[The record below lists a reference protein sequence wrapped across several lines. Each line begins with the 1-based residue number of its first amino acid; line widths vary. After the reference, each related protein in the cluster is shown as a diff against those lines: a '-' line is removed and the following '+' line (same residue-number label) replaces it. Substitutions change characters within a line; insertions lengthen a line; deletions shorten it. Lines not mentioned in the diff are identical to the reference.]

1 MALAC
6 KLRPVMRRH
15 GAGPPPDPDGVDRQ
29 SGLVDGLRGRERPTP
44 IRPREGVL
52 TPCLAP
58 LDPHDFAIALSY
70 CLIPMLHLN
79 ELTYRIEGRLLFD
92 RATAAISAG
101 HKVGIVGRN
110 GSGKTTLLRLILG
123 ELQPDAGGIRLPR
136 ATRIGWVAQEAP
148 GGPESLLEFVLAADK
163 ERSRLMAEAEIAR
176 DAARIAEIHERL
188 NDVEAHAAPSRAQR
202 ILAGLGF
209 DERAQQR
216 SCAEF
221 SGGWRMRV
229 ALAAMLFTEPEL
241 LLLDEPTNYLDLEG
255 ALWLED
261 YLARYR
267 HTVLIVSHERELLN
281 RAVDSIL
288 HLSQGKLTLY
298 SGGYDRF
305 EEARR
310 AKQRLDLKLKKKQD
324 DARRHIEAFIAR
336 FRAKASKASQAQS
349 RIKALAR
356 MQPIA
361 EQIEES
367 VAPVLIPNPEQPL
380 TSPLIRLEGAA
391 VGYLPDVPVLSGL
404 DLRLDADD
412 RIGLL
417 GANGNGK
424 STFAKLVCGRL
435 QPIAGKR
442 HASNKIAVGYFAQ
455 HQMEDLP
462 PGKTPYQH
470 MLDRMPEA
478 SEAQRRARLG
488 RLGFGISKA
497 DTKAQDLSGGEKARL
512 LLALAT
518 FHGPHLMILDEPTNH
533 LDVDAR
539 EALVRALNDYAGAV
553 LIISHDRHLLDACAD
568 RLWIVRDGTVRS
580 YEGDIDQYRA
590 QCLAERGADP
600 DARPGK
606 GKAGAGRPTA
616 QNARRQAAQSRADL
630 APLKKALTT
639 AEAEVEHLTKRI
651 EAIDRDLAEGALYQ
665 RAPARAQALARERGG
680 LLRARSEAEARWLA
694 ADEAYEDAKARSQ
707 GRGLT
712 LQPS

>member
-1 MALAC
+1 MAF
-6 KLRPVMRRH
+6 
-15 GAGPPPDPDGVDRQ
+15 G
-29 SGLVDGLRGRERPTP
+29 
-44 IRPREGVL
+44 
-52 TPCLAP
+52 
-58 LDPHDFAIALSY
+58 Y
-70 CLIPMLHLN
+70 CLLAMLHLN
-79 ELTYRIEGRLLFD
+79 DLTYRIEGRLLLD
-92 RATAAISAG
+92 KATAAISAG
-101 HKVGIVGRN
+101 HKVGLVGRN
-110 GSGKTTLLRLILG
+110 GSGKSTLLRLILG
-123 ELQPDAGGIRLPR
+123 ELQPDAGSIRLPR
-136 ATRIGWVAQEAP
+136 ATRIGFLAQEAP

-163 ERSRLMAEAEIAR
+163 ERTRLMAEAETAR
-176 DAARIAEIHERL
+176 EPARIAAIHERL
-188 NDVEAHAAPSRAQR
+188 NDIEARAAPSRAHR

-209 DERAQQR
+209 DEAAQR
-216 SCAEF
+216 RPCAEF

-229 ALAAMLFTEPEL
+229 ALAAILFAEPEL

-281 RAVDSIL
+281 RAVGSIL
-288 HLSQGKLTLY
+288 HLCQGKLTLY

-324 DARRHIEAFIAR
+324 DERRHIEAFITR
-336 FRAKASKASQAQS
+336 FKAKASKASQAQS

-367 VAPVLIPNPEQPL
+367 VAPFLIPDPAQPL
-380 TSPLIRLEGAA
+380 TSPLVRLEGAA
-391 VGYLPDVPVLSGL
+391 AGYLPDVPVLSGL

-435 QPIAGKR
+435 EPIAGKR
-442 HASNKIAVGYFAQ
+442 YASSKITVGYFAQ

-462 PGKTPYQH
+462 AGKSPYQH
-470 MLDRMPEA
+470 MLDLMPEA

-488 RLGFGISKA
+488 RLGFSISKA
-497 DTKAQDLSGGEKARL
+497 DAKAQDLSGGEKARL

-539 EALVRALNDYAGAV
+539 EALVRALNDYTGAV

-568 RLWIVRDGTVRS
+568 RLWIVRDGTVRPF
-580 YEGDIDQYRA
+580 EGDIDRYRA
-590 QCLAERGADP
+590 QCLAERAADL
-600 DARPGK
+600 DVRAV
-606 GKAGAGRPTA
+606 KAGAGRATA
-616 QNARRQAAQSRADL
+616 QDARRQAAQSRADL
-630 APLKKALTT
+630 APLKKAVTA
-639 AEAEVEHLTKRI
+639 AEAEIERLAQRI
-651 EAIDRDLAEGALYQ
+651 GAIDRDLADEALYQ
-665 RAPARAQALARERGG
+665 RDPARAQALARERGG
-680 LLRARSEAEARWLA
+680 LIRARTEAEAHWLA
-694 ADEAYEDAKARSQ
+694 AGEAYEAAKAHAER
-707 GRGLT
+707 GGLT
-712 LQPS
+712 LLPS